1 MYLNQS
7 RLLLD
12 LRFLG
17 ILLFTL
23 EARFRRKTLE
33 FLEDADLIIWSPTT
47 ERILTYRAQHIFEG
61 GNCHRNGE

>member
-7 RLLLD
+7 QFLLD

-23 EARFRRKTLE
+23 EARFRRKTLQ
-33 FLEDADLIIWSPTT
+33 FLEDAHLVI
-47 ERILTYRAQHIFEG
+47 
-61 GNCHRNGE
+61 

>member
-61 GNCHRNGE
+61 RNCHRYGE